1 MKEGKEVGDGQETWS
16 VTDPG
21 EELELYSESSEAPL
35 KSLKKQKGISDDWKE
50 EWAAV

>member
-1 MKEGKEVGDGQETWS
+1 MKEGKEVGDGQESWS

-21 EELELYSESSEAPL
+21 EELELYPESSEAPL
-35 KSLKKQKGISDDWKE
+35 KSLNKQKGISDDRKV